1 MRQLVREKAT
11 PRNRDESE
19 IVGYRDALGTI
30 HESHDYI
37 PLRPSFMLQLHRDLL
52 KPAGISSAGQ
62 FKNAQSYINET
73 RADGSVV
80 TLFIPAAPYE
90 TPDAVAAACEAY
102 SQAVL
107 LETVD
112 PLVLF
117 ICDFLCIHPLHAAG
131 DPGLLC

>member
-1 MRQLVREKAT
+1 MRKLVREKAT

-37 PLRPSFMLQLHRDLL
+37 PHRPSFMLQLHRDLL

-62 FKNAQSYINET
+62 FKNAQNYINKT

-80 TLFIPAAPYE
+80 TLFIP
-90 TPDAVAAACEAY
+90 V
-102 SQAVL
+102 S
-107 LETVD
+107 
-112 PLVLF
+112 PLRHLMRW
-117 ICDFLCIHPLHAAG
+117 LRP
-131 DPGLLC
+131 